1 MVGGAASLLSLGCC
15 EELGRR
21 GAISAPLVPCEGR
34 AELCMCVCVSRPV
47 PTPPAPS
54 CSCFGQ

>member
-1 MVGGAASLLSLGCC
+1 MVGRAASLLSLGCC

-34 AELCMCVCVSRPV
+34 AELCVCLCVVPPV
-47 PTPPAPS
+47 LGS
-54 CSCFGQ
+54 KNSSS